1 MFDTLA
7 WKKCL
12 TLFAPEKFFDMCSQP
27 VPGCSKYFSSL
38 QKFQL
43 KKKGA
48 HSESFSFQDKN
59 PRKGLGGSTNH
70 KFYVLYKKNTA
81 RSAEGKFSRSLEEIA
96 FSLKLGVKMFDKSL
110 KTRKKCLTKVSSN
123 ICAKRFL
130 P

>member
-43 KKKGA
+43 KKKGCT
-48 HSESFSFQDKN
+48 F
-59 PRKGLGGSTNH
+59 RKLFISGQKPQKGFGGVN
-70 KFYVLYKKNTA
+70 KPQILCV
-81 RSAEGKFSRSLEEIA
+81 I
-96 FSLKLGVKMFDKSL
+96 
-110 KTRKKCLTKVSSN
+110 
-123 ICAKRFL
+123 
-130 P
+130 